1 MPKYN
6 ASIPLTGL
14 AVLLAFCASWVY
26 FVTFLALASA
36 VQAAMA
42 TALPLQ
48 RALGRRL
55 RRLGGGRG
63 SGMAAGVGLAGGRGR
78 QLVLGCW
85 RRHDQRGQRELW
97 QRVRLG
103 ETCDS
108 IDAKWTGAEAEE

>member
-1 MPKYN
+1 M
-6 ASIPLTGL
+6 
-14 AVLLAFCASWVY
+14 LLAFCASWVY